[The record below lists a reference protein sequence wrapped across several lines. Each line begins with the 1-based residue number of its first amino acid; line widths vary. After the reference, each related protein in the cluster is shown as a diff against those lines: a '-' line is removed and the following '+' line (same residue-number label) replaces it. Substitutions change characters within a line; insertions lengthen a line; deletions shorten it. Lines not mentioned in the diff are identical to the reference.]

1 MLQALLKTTLQ
12 VRYRIT
18 GQFPISHSLI
28 KASRD
33 VCYVFIA
40 MLSFSEYLPVESE
53 KEPPF
58 SFK

>member
-33 VCYVFIA
+33 VCHVLFATLRRILCDA
-40 MLSFSEYLPVESE
+40 DITDKRKL
-53 KEPPF
+53 KEA
-58 SFK
+58 